1 MENFSNASRF
11 LNEIEKNLGQVKQ
24 NLKINWNN
32 NYLFQL
38 NSIFYKNKLILF
50 YNILKYNW
58 NVNKIK
64 KLKYFNKIL
73 FLLAKFFLISF
84 EIIFYF

>member
-1 MENFSNASRF
+1 MMENFSNASRF

-64 KLKYFNKIL
+64 KLKYFNIKNKNLIDIN
-73 FLLAKFFLISF
+73 FFSF
-84 EIIFYF
+84 KLYYY

>member
-1 MENFSNASRF
+1 MMENFSNASRF

-64 KLKYFNKIL
+64 KLKYFKNKNLIDIN
-73 FLLAKFFLISF
+73 FFSF
-84 EIIFYF
+84 KLYYY